1 MTWKQVKSLDE
12 QQLTLYEV
20 KFMEYNT
27 IRVEEKDMIGK
38 IIFNRPPVNVLNIEM
53 MKEINQALKD
63 FQSRSLKV
71 LIIAAEGKAFSAGV
85 DISDHTKDKVNEMI
99 RVFHDIFTNLYKI
112 KAPTVALV
120 NGAALGG
127 GCEVAMFCDIV
138 IASEKSQFGQPE
150 IKVGV
155 LPPVAAAIFPR
166 LMCSK
171 KALELLVTGDIIK
184 ADEAKNLGLVNHV
197 FPVEDFKE
205 ESKKFITE
213 KLVNNSAV
221 VMQLTKRAFIEGAT
235 QNYLNSI
242 KKIEDVYLNEL
253 MKTYDANEG
262 LAAFMEKR
270 KPVWKN
276 K

>member
-1 MTWKQVKSLDE
+1 
-12 QQLTLYEV
+12 
-20 KFMEYNT
+20 MEYKT
-27 IRVEEKDMIGK
+27 IIVEEKDMIGK
-38 IIFNRPPVNVLNIEM
+38 IIFNRPPVNVLNIKM
-53 MKEINQALKD
+53 MKEINQALRD
-63 FQSRSLKV
+63 FQKSSLKV
-71 LIIAAEGKAFSAGV
+71 LIIAAEGKAFSVGV
-85 DISDHTKDKVNEMI
+85 DISDHTKEKVNEMI
-99 RVFHDIFTNLYKI
+99 QVFHDIFTNLLKI

-138 IASEKSQFGQPE
+138 IASEKSKFGQPE

-166 LMCSK
+166 LMWSK

-205 ESKKFITE
+205 ESEKFITE
-213 KLVNNSAV
+213 KLVSNSAV
-221 VMQLTKRAFIEGAT
+221 IMQLTKRAFIEGAT
-235 QNYLNSI
+235 QNYSNSI
-242 KKIEDVYLNEL
+242 KKIEDIYLNEL
-253 MKTYDANEG
+253 MKTNDANEG

-270 KPVWKN
+270 QPVWKN